1 VAGGSKEVTRLRRRP
16 LVAAA
21 VALAAVYVIWGST
34 YLAIAVAVES
44 LPPLLLLSLR
54 FLLAGGALYAWSVR
68 RGERPGPRQWRAAVV
83 VGGLLLFVDTGAVAW
98 ALQRNLDTSLVA
110 LLCATVPLWMVGLDA
125 GLSGRRLS
133 RATVAGIGVGLLG
146 VALLVGPSA
155 AGLDL
160 VAVAAVLG
168 GAIAWAAGSLYARRA
183 SLHLRRDLSA
193 GMEMLAAGVLL
204 GVAAAVTGEGSDVHV
219 PSAAAIAAIAYL
231 VVFGSLVAYT
241 AYGWLLAHVPTKVV
255 ATHGYVNPVVA
266 VALGCL
272 LLGEPLTAT
281 TFAAGALVV
290 LSVVLIVGLPKR
302 ERRLEP
308 IPSTVRLPVPARSAF
323 SRLAA

>member
-1 VAGGSKEVTRLRRRP
+1 
-16 LVAAA
+16 
-21 VALAAVYVIWGST
+21 
-34 YLAIAVAVES
+34 
-44 LPPLLLLSLR
+44 
-54 FLLAGGALYAWSVR
+54 
-68 RGERPGPRQWRAAVV
+68 
-83 VGGLLLFVDTGAVAW
+83 
-98 ALQRNLDTSLVA
+98 
-110 LLCATVPLWMVGLDA
+110 MVGLDA
-125 GLSGRRLS
+125 GLSGCRLS
-133 RATVAGIGVGLLG
+133 RATVAGIAIGLLG

-183 SLHLRRDLSA
+183 PLPRRRDLSA
-193 GMEMLAAGVLL
+193 GMEMLAAGILL
-204 GVAAAVTGEGSDVHV
+204 GIAAVVTGEASEMHV
-219 PSAAAIAAIAYL
+219 PSVGALAAIAYL
-231 VVFGSLVAYT
+231 VVFGSLLAYT

-281 TFAAGALVV
+281 TLVAGALVL

-302 ERRLEP
+302 ERPLEP
-308 IPSTVRLPVPARSAF
+308 IPSAIRLPVPARSAF